1 LWVTDTE
8 TSPEQVYSLITLLL
22 SEDLLYLLAINIH
35 KIPFEARK
43 DTQFIFSNAIRYK
56 NPNQAE
62 PLALHYILN
71 QRPQIITALCDG
83 YDRRESAMPC
93 GGVLREALK
102 YDAIAALILYD
113 EPTPDGKGRN
123 LQEVDT
129 AAASS
134 GNGVFWKFFDWIVKS
149 SFEICA
155 DAFSTFRVCPAHSS
169 TSGLE
174 INTKVGNPD
183 ATQATRGRIP

>member
-1 LWVTDTE
+1 
-8 TSPEQVYSLITLLL
+8 
-22 SEDLLYLLAINIH
+22 
-35 KIPFEARK
+35 
-43 DTQFIFSNAIRYK
+43 
-56 NPNQAE
+56 
-62 PLALHYILN
+62 
-71 QRPQIITALCDG
+71 
-83 YDRRESAMPC
+83 MPC

-134 GNGVFWKFFDWIVKS
+134 GKGVFWKFFDWIVKS

-155 DAFSTFRVCPAHSS
+155 DAFSTFRVCCSS
-169 TSGLE
+169 SLPYLSSA
-174 INTKVGNPD
+174 INVKVGNPH
-183 ATQATRGRIP
+183 ATQAARGRIP

>member
-1 LWVTDTE
+1 MRSKWLTALFSNTETE
-8 TSPEQVYSLITLLL
+8 TSPDQVYQLITLLL
-22 SEDLLYLLAINIH
+22 SEDLLFLLAINMH
-35 KIPFEARK
+35 KIPFEGRK
-43 DTQFIFSNAIRYK
+43 DTQFIFSNVFRYK

-62 PLALHYILN
+62 PLALHYVLN
-71 QRPQIITALCDG
+71 QRPQIITALCEG

-123 LQEVDT
+123 LAEVDT

-149 SFEICA
+149 SFEVCA
-155 DAFSTFRVCPAHSS
+155 DAFSTFRVCLSQQ
-169 TSGLE
+169 
-174 INTKVGNPD
+174 NTYVCANHWNRKS
-183 ATQATRGRIP
+183 